1 MFQELKKKC
10 VQNSMWIVTTC
21 FIFVAILFVIGFK
34 GLIFMVTPSVS
45 FSQMSTE
52 NIQKVDD
59 KKVRAEIDLNY
70 GTFMEAYTKQNG
82 AETVTSYYYVI
93 LNYDEDDPRYM
104 AVKLPTSYKK
114 QMERLENYTYE
125 GIEADAFTITGEL
138 CEMTDSEKK
147 YFKKFFMEYNE
158 FTSEEYEAE
167 TIPYIIREKR
177 ADFEDKIIAAA
188 ILICFLIAVFAVGIQ
203 MLGVGLKKIKKQIK
217 TSGYDTSVIEND
229 YETAGFSLKNNGFK
243 IGRIASY
250 CSQENKPYMFLNRD
264 IVWAYQMTTSHSTN
278 GIKTGTT
285 YSLYIWDVNKKNYQ
299 IIMSESAVKDAMA
312 YMKQHMPW
320 VILGYSEE
328 LKRGYN
334 KDYNNFLEA
343 LYNKVPHEFI

>member
-21 FIFVAILFVIGFK
+21 FIFVAILFVIRFK
-34 GLIFMVTPSVS
+34 DLIYLVKPAVS

-52 NIQKVDD
+52 DIQKADG

-70 GTFMEAYTKQNG
+70 GTFMEVYKTQNG
-82 AETVTSYYYVI
+82 HKTVTSYYYVI

-104 AVKLPTSYKK
+104 AVKLPTSYMN
-114 QMERLENYTYE
+114 QMDQLENYTYE
-125 GIEADAFTITGEL
+125 GTEADAFTITGEL
-138 CEMTDSEKK
+138 CEMTDSEEK
-147 YFKKFFMEYNE
+147 YLKKFFVDYNE
-158 FTSEEYEAE
+158 FTSDEYKAE
-167 TIPYIIREKR
+167 TIPYVIKEKS
-177 ADFEDKIIAAA
+177 AEFEDIIIIVA
-188 ILICFLIAVFAVGIQ
+188 ILICVLIAVLAVGIQ

-217 TSGYDTSVIEND
+217 MSGYDTSVIEND
-229 YETAGFSLKNNGFK
+229 YETAGFSLKNNEFK

-250 CSQENKPYMFLNRD
+250 CSQQNKPYMFLNRD

-285 YSLYIWDVNKKNYQ
+285 YSLYVWDVNKINYQ
-299 IIMSESAVKDAMA
+299 IIMSESAVQDAMA

-328 LKRGYN
+328 LKRAYN
-334 KDYNNFLEA
+334 KDFNNFLEA
-343 LYNKVPHEFI
+343 LYNKVPHEFM

>member
-34 GLIFMVTPSVS
+34 GLIFMVKPSVS

-52 NIQKVDD
+52 DIKKADNE
-59 KKVRAEIDLNY
+59 KVRAEIDLNY
-70 GTFMEAYTKQNG
+70 GMFMEAYTKQNG
-82 AETVTSYYYVI
+82 VKNVTSYYYVI
-93 LNYDEDDPRYM
+93 LNYDEDEPRYM
-104 AVKLPTSYKK
+104 AVKLPTSYKN
-114 QMERLENYTYE
+114 QMEQLENYTY
-125 GIEADAFTITGEL
+125 GGTKADAFTITGQL

-147 YFKKFFMEYNE
+147 YFKKFFVEYNE
-158 FTSEEYEAE
+158 FTSDEYKAE
-167 TIPYIIREKR
+167 TIPYVIKEKS
-177 ADFEDKIIAAA
+177 AEFEDIIIIAA
-188 ILICFLIAVFAVGIQ
+188 ILICVLIAVLAVGIQ
-203 MLGVGLKKIKKQIK
+203 MLGAGLKKIKKQIK
-217 TSGYDTSVIEND
+217 MSGYDTSVIEND

-285 YSLYIWDVNKKNYQ
+285 YSLYVWDVNKKNYQ

-320 VILGYSEE
+320 VILGYSEA
-328 LKRGYN
+328 LKREYSRN
-334 KDYNNFLEA
+334 FNNFLEM
-343 LYNKVPHEFI
+343 LYNKVPHDFM